1 MRFGDWRSRSIP
13 PRRTRRFNRRV
24 EFLPHPVE
32 PFLLGRDLSRLFFQ
46 FGQVFFSRGQQHISQ
61 AGFID
66 RRIRDAHIVPHQLG
80 DDKIRLE

>member
-1 MRFGDWRSRSIP
+1 
-13 PRRTRRFNRRV
+13 
-24 EFLPHPVE
+24 
-32 PFLLGRDLSRLFFQ
+32 LGRDLSRLFFQ